1 MRRTAS
7 AAAVMAM
14 TAALLPIP
22 ATLSPVAAEPENEE
36 SVPPIV
42 VDRITPDAIDEDSTL
57 RVSGEVTNATDT
69 SIEDVTVRIR
79 YSRHSFNTREEMDEF
94 ATGDGW
100 QPDAEGPEKE
110 FKGALEPDQGL
121 EYSLSTPAEDL
132 DLGSYGVY
140 PMVVE
145 ALDGDGEQLGAQYTF
160 LPYTGNDDVD
170 ELDLAWVWPL
180 MDEPQRADDDTFLSE
195 DLHSSVT
202 EEGRLGRLLAAGAQ
216 VPLSFDPGDED
227 LVDELGLEE
236 EPTEDEPSPDA
247 ESPTAELSPG
257 EEPPS
262 AEPTEDDA
270 TAEEPPSP
278 EASASPEDGATEA
291 PDAPE
296 ETEGGEE
303 DEEETPTRTEGVPIT
318 WAIDPGTMDDVLRIA
333 AEEHDVLED
342 LLEVPEGVEP
352 ERHQRAADVPAQV
365 WLREARR
372 ILPADT
378 VVTTPYA
385 NTDLVALLRNDLHV
399 DADASLTLAQEA
411 VRRSLAME
419 PDSRYAF
426 PARGLMDENVQ
437 QLYAS
442 HDAHRFILRESAMP
456 TASWLSTTPTAQA
469 PLPAGEDDED
479 DPFALVADA
488 GLTEVLSMPS
498 HGPGESTLA
507 LQRFA
512 AETAMIASENVGG
525 DRVVVAAP
533 PAGWDPGTELASGVL
548 EATEDLPWLSP
559 ERLDEVEPPSQDDQ
573 EETRSGLRYPDRA
586 AEQELGSGYLGEVED
601 VSRDVR
607 LFNSILVGD
616 SDPFRPA
623 IVRLESVYWRE
634 REALAGATRS
644 VVGQSVQER
653 MQDVRVIPGEP
664 VTLASST
671 GITGVLVANDL
682 EDESVYVHLSIYSE
696 NAERLGIGTYTSD
709 FQIAPGA
716 KTTVYVPL
724 SARINGTTAVHVSLQ
739 NSNGEPISP
748 QDTVIQVNATGLG
761 TQALLI
767 SGIGLLILVAALAPR
782 ALRKWARR
790 QAAKAD
796 AAEGGAPDG
805 DKDDE
810 GDAGNEDEEE
820 PSDGEDARS
829 EQDAK
834 DTEPEDT
841 SRSEDSSDSEGES
854 VPEDTEPGEDRS
866 NDGDTRA

>member
-1 MRRTAS
+1 
-7 AAAVMAM
+7 MAM

-57 RVSGEVTNATDT
+57 RVSGEVTNDTDA
-69 SIEDVTVRIR
+69 SVEDVTVRIR
-79 YSRHSFNTREEMDEF
+79 YSRRSFDTREEMDEF
-94 ATGDGW
+94 ATGDGR
-100 QPDAEGPEKE
+100 QPDTEGPEKE

-145 ALDGDGEQLGAQYTF
+145 ALDGDGERLGAQYTF

-195 DLHSSVT
+195 DLHSSVA

-216 VPLSFDPGDED
+216 TPLSFDPGDED

-236 EPTEDEPSPDA
+236 EEPSEDDPSPDP
-247 ESPTAELSPG
+247 ESPTAEESPDEASPG
-257 EEPPS
+257 D
-262 AEPTEDDA
+262 EPTEDDA
-270 TAEEPPSP
+270 TEEDAPPSP
-278 EASASPEDGATEA
+278 EASASVEDGATEA

-296 ETEGGEE
+296 ETEEGANNV
-303 DEEETPTRTEGVPIT
+303 PTRTEGVPIT
-318 WAIDPGTMDDVLRIA
+318 WAVDPGTMDDVLRIA
-333 AEEHDVLED
+333 VEEHDVLED
-342 LLEVPEGVEP
+342 LLEVPGGAEP

-372 ILPADT
+372 VLPADT

-385 NTDLVALLRNDLHV
+385 NADLVALLRNDLHV

-469 PLPAGEDDED
+469 PLAAGEDDEE

-498 HGPGESTLA
+498 HGPGESALA

-512 AETAMIASENVGG
+512 AETAMIAAENVDD

-559 ERLDEVEPPSQDDQ
+559 ARLDEVEPPSQDGQ
-573 EETRSGLRYPDRA
+573 EETRSELRYPDRA

-644 VVGQSVQER
+644 VVGQSVQDR

-767 SGIGLLILVAALAPR
+767 SGIGLLILIAALAPR

-790 QAAKAD
+790 QAAKAK
-796 AAEGGAPDG
+796 ASEEGDPDRDDRG
-805 DKDDE
+805 DRDEDDE
-810 GDAGNEDEEE
+810 TEEE
-820 PSDGEDARS
+820 PGDGEDAKS

-834 DTEPEDT
+834 DTEPEGT

-854 VPEDTEPGEDRS
+854 APEDGEPGEDRS

>member
-1 MRRTAS
+1 
-7 AAAVMAM
+7 MAM

-57 RVSGEVTNATDT
+57 RVSGEVTNDTD
-69 SIEDVTVRIR
+69 SSVEDVTVRIR
-79 YSRHSFNTREEMDEF
+79 YSQHSFNTREEMDEF
-94 ATGDGW
+94 ATGEGW

-121 EYSLSTPAEDL
+121 EYSLSTLAEDL
-132 DLGSYGVY
+132 DLSSYGVY

-145 ALDGDGEQLGAQYTF
+145 ALDGDGERLGAQYTF

-195 DLHSSVT
+195 DLHSSVA
-202 EEGRLGRLLAAGAQ
+202 EEGRLSRLLAAGAQ
-216 VPLSFDPGDED
+216 VPLSFEPGDED
-227 LVDELGLEE
+227 LVEELGLEE
-236 EPTEDEPSPDA
+236 EEPPEDEPSPDA
-247 ESPTAELSPG
+247 ESPTAEESPDEASPG
-257 EEPPS
+257 D
-262 AEPTEDDA
+262 EPTEGDA
-270 TAEEPPSP
+270 TAEESPSA
-278 EASASPEDGATEA
+278 EASASAEDGATET
-291 PDAPE
+291 PEVPE
-296 ETEGGEE
+296 EPEE
-303 DEEETPTRTEGVPIT
+303 DEEETPARTEGVPIT
-318 WAIDPGTMDDVLRIA
+318 WAVDPGTMDDVLRIA

-342 LLEVPEGVEP
+342 LLEVPGGAEP
-352 ERHQRAADVPAQV
+352 ERHQRAAEVPAQV

-372 ILPADT
+372 ILPGDT

-385 NTDLVALLRNDLHV
+385 NADLVALLRNDLHV
-399 DADASLTLAQEA
+399 DADASLNLAQEA

-426 PARGLMDENVQ
+426 PARGLMDEDVQ

-442 HDAHRFILRESAMP
+442 HEAHRFILRESAMP

-469 PLPAGEDDED
+469 PLTAGEDDEE

-498 HGPGESTLA
+498 HGPGESALA

-512 AETAMIASENVGG
+512 AETAMIAGENVGG

-533 PAGWDPGTELASGVL
+533 PAGWDPSTELASGVL

-559 ERLDEVEPPSQDDQ
+559 ERLDEVEPPAQDDQ

-586 AEQELGSGYLGEVED
+586 AERELGSGYLGEVED

-767 SGIGLLILVAALAPR
+767 SGIGLLILIAALAPR

-790 QAAKAD
+790 QAARAD
-796 AAEGGAPDG
+796 ADEGGAPDG
-805 DKDDE
+805 DDREDRDE
-810 GDAGNEDEEE
+810 GDETEEG
-820 PSDGEDARS
+820 PSDGEDAKS
-829 EQDAK
+829 EPDAK
-834 DTEPEDT
+834 DAEPEGT
-841 SRSEDSSDSEGES
+841 SRSEDSSGS
-854 VPEDTEPGEDRS
+854 EDTEPGEDRA
-866 NDGDTRA
+866 NDGGTRA

>member
-1 MRRTAS
+1 
-7 AAAVMAM
+7 MAM

-22 ATLSPVAAEPENEE
+22 ATLSPVSAEPENEE
-36 SVPPIV
+36 SVPSLV

-69 SIEDVTVRIR
+69 SVEDVTVRIR
-79 YSRHSFNTREEMDEF
+79 YSRHSFDSREEMDEF
-94 ATGDGW
+94 ATGEGW

-110 FKGALEPDQGL
+110 FKGGLEPDQGL
-121 EYSLSTPAEDL
+121 EYSLSTPAKDL

-145 ALDGDGEQLGAQYTF
+145 ALDGDGERLGAQYTF

-195 DLHSSVT
+195 DLHSSVA

-227 LVDELGLEE
+227 LVEELGLEE
-236 EPTEDEPSPDA
+236 EGPEEDEPSPDA
-247 ESPTAELSPG
+247 ESPTAEESPG
-257 EEPPS
+257 EASPGDEP
-262 AEPTEDDA
+262 AGDDA
-270 TAEEPPSP
+270 TAEESPSP
-278 EASASPEDGATEA
+278 EASASAEDGATEG
-291 PDAPE
+291 PQAPE
-296 ETEGGEE
+296 ETEEDAEGAEGEV
-303 DEEETPTRTEGVPIT
+303 ETPARTEGVPIT
-318 WAIDPGTMDDVLRIA
+318 WAVDPGTMDDVLRIA
-333 AEEHDVLED
+333 TEEHDVLED
-342 LLEVPEGVEP
+342 LLEVPGGTEP

-372 ILPADT
+372 VLPADT

-385 NTDLVALLRNDLHV
+385 NADLVALLRNDLHV
-399 DADASLTLAQEA
+399 DADASLTLAQDA
-411 VRRSLAME
+411 VRRSLALE
-419 PDSRYAF
+419 ADTGYAF

-437 QLYAS
+437 QLYSS
-442 HDAHRFILRESAMP
+442 HGAHRFILRESAIP

-469 PLPAGEDDED
+469 PLTAAEDDEE

-498 HGPGESTLA
+498 HGPGESALA

-512 AETAMIASENVGG
+512 AETAMIAGEDVRG

-533 PAGWDPGTELASGVL
+533 PAGWDPSTELASGVL
-548 EATEDLPWLSP
+548 EATEDLPWLSA
-559 ERLDEVEPPSQDDQ
+559 ERLDEIEPTAQDDR

-634 REALAGATRS
+634 REAQAGAIRS
-644 VVGQSVQER
+644 VIGQSVQER

-696 NAERLGIGTYTSD
+696 NSERLGIGTYTSD

-767 SGIGLLILVAALAPR
+767 SGIGLLILIAALAPR

-790 QAAKAD
+790 QAAKAN
-796 AAEGGAPDG
+796 AAEGGVTGG
-805 DKDDE
+805 DEDDE
-810 GDAGNEDEEE
+810 TEEE
-820 PSDGEDARS
+820 PSDGEDAKS

-834 DTEPEDT
+834 DTDSEDT
-841 SRSEDSSDSEGES
+841 SRSEDTSGSEDES
-854 VPEDTEPGEDRS
+854 VPEDTGPGEDRS
-866 NDGDTRA
+866 NDGDTRT